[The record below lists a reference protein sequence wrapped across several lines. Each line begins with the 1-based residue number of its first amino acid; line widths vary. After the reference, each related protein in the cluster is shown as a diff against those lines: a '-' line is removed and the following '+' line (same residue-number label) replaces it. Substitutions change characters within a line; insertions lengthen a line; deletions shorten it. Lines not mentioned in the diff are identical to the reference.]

1 MKVDKENLKKVAH
14 LARLNIK
21 EGEEEKLL
29 NDMSDIL
36 TWVEKLN
43 ELDTEG
49 VEPLTHMT
57 EEVNVLRTDKVLKSI
72 NTAQGLKN
80 APDHND
86 QFYKVPKV
94 LKRNS

>member
-1 MKVDKENLKKVAH
+1 MQVDKETLHQVAH

-21 EGEEEKLL
+21 PEEETQLL
-29 NDMSDIL
+29 NDMSEIL

-57 EEVNVLRTDKVLKSI
+57 AEVNVFRKDKAETSI
-72 NTAQGLKN
+72 TQQQALKN
-80 APDHND
+80 APVKDNK
-86 QFYKVPKV
+86 FFKVPKV
-94 LKRNS
+94 LK

>member
-1 MKVDKENLKKVAH
+1 MQVDKKALHQVAH

-21 EGEEEKLL
+21 PEEESQLL
-29 NDMSDIL
+29 NDMSEIL

-57 EEVNVLRTDKVLKSI
+57 EEVNVFRKDKAVISI
-72 NTAQGLKN
+72 SQQQALKN
-80 APDHND
+80 APVKDA
-86 QFYKVPKV
+86 QFFKVPKV
-94 LKRNS
+94 LK

>member
-29 NDMSDIL
+29 NDMSNIL

-57 EEVNVLRTDKVLKSI
+57 EEVNVLRKDKAIKSI
-72 NTAQGLKN
+72 TTAQGLKN
-80 APDHND
+80 APNHND
-86 QFYKVPKV
+86 AFFKVPKV

>member
-1 MKVDKENLKKVAH
+1 MQVDKETLHQVAH

-21 EGEEEKLL
+21 SEEETQLL
-29 NDMSDIL
+29 NDMSEIL

-57 EEVNVLRTDKVLKSI
+57 AEVNVFRKDKAETSI
-72 NTAQGLKN
+72 TQQQALKN
-80 APDHND
+80 APVEDNK
-86 QFYKVPKV
+86 FFKVPKV
-94 LKRNS
+94 LK

>member
-1 MKVDKENLKKVAH
+1 MQVDKETLHQVAH

-21 EGEEEKLL
+21 PEEETQLL
-29 NDMSDIL
+29 NDMSEIL

-57 EEVNVLRTDKVLKSI
+57 AEVNVFRQDKAETSI
-72 NTAQGLKN
+72 TQQQALKN
-80 APDHND
+80 APVKDNK
-86 QFYKVPKV
+86 FFKVPKV
-94 LKRNS
+94 LK

>member
-1 MKVDKENLKKVAH
+1 MQVDKETLHQVAH

-21 EGEEEKLL
+21 PEEETQLL
-29 NDMSDIL
+29 NDMSEIL

-57 EEVNVLRTDKVLKSI
+57 AEVNVFRKDKAETSI
-72 NTAQGLKN
+72 TQQQALKN
-80 APDHND
+80 APVEDNK
-86 QFYKVPKV
+86 FFKVPKV
-94 LKRNS
+94 LK

>member
-1 MKVDKENLKKVAH
+1 MQVDKETLHKVAH

-21 EGEEEKLL
+21 PEEEEKLL
-29 NDMSDIL
+29 KDMSEIL

-57 EEVNVLRTDKVLKSI
+57 LETNVLRKDEPKTTISQ
-72 NTAQGLKN
+72 AEALKN
-80 APDHND
+80 APARDDH
-86 QFYKVPKV
+86 FFKVPKV
-94 LKRNS
+94 LK